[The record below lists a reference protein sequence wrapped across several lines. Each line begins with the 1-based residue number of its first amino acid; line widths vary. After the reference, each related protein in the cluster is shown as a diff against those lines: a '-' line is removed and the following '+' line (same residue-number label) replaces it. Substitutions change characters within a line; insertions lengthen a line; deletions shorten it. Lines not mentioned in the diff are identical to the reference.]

1 MHAPTA
7 NLTDVPLLEVRMP
20 RSRPLSVFSMSLV
33 ALLGVVVGVS
43 QSALAQPRGFGVG
56 EDQPKEV
63 EIFAFVGP
71 DAQTVTVEPGGTAVV
86 AVVLDHAEGW
96 HSNLN
101 KPVVPEE
108 MEGFVPIPTTIETDG
123 VDGITAGPVQWPEPK
138 AVPVDFFFTGEPIDY
153 LTYAGRAVAF
163 VPVRIAEDAEVGST
177 LGLALEITYQACD
190 DMTCL
195 APETVTRRVSFEV
208 VEDATGLPSEG
219 DFAGFDAGVFEE
231 WGGGEVAGA
240 EEPKAPA
247 EAGAAA
253 GEIGA
258 SGGDGGSFLGILA
271 LPTGGGVWGFVGL
284 ALISALGGAILNLTP
299 CVLPVIPIKILTLSQ
314 HAGEHRGRTLAL
326 GAAMAFGVVA
336 FWAALGVPAALFTS
350 FADPSRVFGYW
361 YVTAPLGLL
370 MVILALGLMGM
381 FSLNLPKA
389 AYMVNPKAD
398 SVPGS
403 FAFGIMTGV
412 LGLPCFGFV
421 AGALIPAA
429 TTLGTAAVIVIF
441 TAIGVGMALPYLVL
455 SIFPKLVEK
464 LPRTGPASELVKQV
478 LGLLLIGFGLFFF
491 GTGVRALVKTHPFTA
506 EVLHIYALSL
516 AVIAA
521 GVWLL
526 WKTIRI
532 TKKPL
537 NVAVFGL
544 VAVVIAYLG
553 VYISL
558 GKTLQEKQDY
568 EIRQAALESAGPGN
582 ILAGVWNEYS
592 PELLEKALDQGKT
605 VFVDFTA
612 DWCINCKVFEAQ
624 VLDKEPV
631 RSVLRDPGV
640 AMIKVD
646 LTGSNRAGEQFLS
659 DLGRV
664 GIPTW
669 AVLGPGLDGP
679 RVISSFTPSAVLGA
693 LEAAAGTEQAASGG
707 P

>member
-1 MHAPTA
+1 M
-7 NLTDVPLLEVRMP
+7 LG
-20 RSRPLSVFSMSLV
+20 SRPVSVLSISMMAFAGMVVALV
-33 ALLGVVVGVS
+33 AP
-43 QSALAQPRGFGVG
+43 ALAQPGGFGLDR
-56 EDQPKEV
+56 DQPVEV
-63 EIFAFVGP
+63 EVLAFVGP
-71 DAQTVTVEPGGTAVV
+71 GAQATTVAPGGTAVV
-86 AVVLDHAEGW
+86 AVVLNHAEGW

-101 KPVVPEE
+101 KPVVPDA
-108 MEGFVPIPTTIETDG
+108 MEGFVPIPTTIEADPAP
-123 VDGITAGPVQWPEPK
+123 GITTGPVQWPEAK
-138 AVPVDFFFTGEPIDY
+138 AVPVDFLFSGEPVDF

-163 VPVRIAEDAEVGST
+163 VPVRIADDAEVGST
-177 LGLALEITYQACD
+177 LGVEFEITYQACD

-195 APETVTRRVSFEV
+195 APETVTRRVAFEV
-208 VEDATGLPSEG
+208 ADEGAALPVEG
-219 DFAGFDAGVFEE
+219 DFEGFDAGVFEE
-231 WGGGEVAGA
+231 WGGGEVASGA
-240 EEPKAPA
+240 GPSPATKAGDA
-247 EAGAAA
+247 EDAGV
-253 GEIGA
+253 A
-258 SGGDGGSFLGILA
+258 SGGSFLGLFA

-299 CVLPVIPIKILTLSQ
+299 CVLPVIPIKVLTLSQ

-326 GAAMAFGVVA
+326 GVSMALGVVG

-361 YVTAPLGLL
+361 FITAPLGLL

-381 FSLNLPKA
+381 FSLNLPKS
-389 AYMVNPKAD
+389 AYSVNPKAD

-403 FAFGIMTGV
+403 FAFGVMTGV

-429 TTLGTAAVIVIF
+429 TTLGTTAVIVIF
-441 TAIGVGMALPYLVL
+441 TALGVGMAMPYLVL
-455 SIFPKLVEK
+455 SIFPKLVDR

-506 EVLHIYALSL
+506 EVLHIYALSF

-537 NVAVFGL
+537 NLGIFGL
-544 VAVVIAYLG
+544 IAVGITFLG
-553 VYISL
+553 VSMSL

-568 EIRQAALESAGPGN
+568 EIRRAAVASAGPGN
-582 ILAGVWNEYS
+582 ILAGVWNAYS

-624 VLDKEPV
+624 VLDREPV
-631 RSVLRDPGV
+631 RSVLRDPSV

-646 LTGSNRAGEQFLS
+646 MTGSNPAGERLLS

-669 AVLGPGLDGP
+669 AVLGPGLDEP

-693 LEAAAGTEQAASGG
+693 LEAAAGAKTAASVD

>member
-1 MHAPTA
+1 M
-7 NLTDVPLLEVRMP
+7 LG
-20 RSRPLSVFSMSLV
+20 SRPVSAFSISLIAFVGMV
-33 ALLGVVVGVS
+33 AALAGP
-43 QSALAQPRGFGVG
+43 ALAQPGGFGLDRD
-56 EDQPKEV
+56 EPREV
-63 EIFAFVGP
+63 EVFAFVGP
-71 DAQTVTVEPGGTAVV
+71 DARTTTVAPGGTAVV
-86 AVVLDHAEGW
+86 AVVLNHAEGW

-101 KPVVPEE
+101 KPVVPEA
-108 MEGFVPIPTTIETDG
+108 MEGFVPIPTTIEADPAP
-123 VDGITAGPVQWPEPK
+123 GITTGPVQWPKAK
-138 AVPVDFFFTGEPIDY
+138 AVPVDFLFTGEPIDY

-163 VPVRIAEDAEVGST
+163 VPVRIADDAEVGAT
-177 LGLALEITYQACD
+177 LGMVLEVTYQACD

-195 APETVTRRVSFEV
+195 APETVTKRVSFEV
-208 VEDATGLPSEG
+208 AVEGAGLPTDG

-231 WGGGEVAGA
+231 WGGGEV
-240 EEPKAPA
+240 P
-247 EAGAAA
+247 AA
-253 GEIGA
+253 GGPVSATGEGLDRDTGVA
-258 SGGDGGSFLGILA
+258 SGGSFLGILA

-299 CVLPVIPIKILTLSQ
+299 CVLPVIPIKILTLSK

-326 GAAMAFGVVA
+326 GVSMALGVVA

-350 FADPSRVFGYW
+350 FADPSRVFGFW
-361 YVTAPLGLL
+361 FVTAPLGLL

-398 SVPGS
+398 SLPGS
-403 FAFGIMTGV
+403 FGFGVMTGV

-429 TTLGTAAVIVIF
+429 TTLGTTAVIVIF

-455 SIFPKLVEK
+455 SIFPKLVDR

-491 GTGVRALVKTHPFTA
+491 GTGVRALVATHPFTA
-506 EVLHIYALSL
+506 EVLHIYALSF

-537 NVAVFGL
+537 NLGLFGL
-544 VAVVIAYLG
+544 IAVGITFMG

-568 EIRQAALESAGPGN
+568 EVRQAAMASAGPGN
-582 ILAGVWNEYS
+582 ILSGVWNDYS

-624 VLDKEPV
+624 VLDREPV

-646 LTGSNRAGEQFLS
+646 LTGSNPAGERFLS

-669 AVLGPGLDGP
+669 AVLGPGLEEA

-693 LEAAAGTEQAASGG
+693 LEAASGTETTASVG